1 MGSSLRRKT
10 PRPRKGDSE
19 PLSSSSASPYSA
31 GSKCSRA
38 QESDPD
44 GLRTLRYNR
53 GGAERYWGVAKW
65 QGTGFW
71 SRDRR
76 FESCRP
82 SPSARQPEGSLSR
95 PMSEGGTSPP
105 IFAVVL
111 AAGKGTRMKSNRAKV
126 LHTLCG
132 VPMINYV
139 IEATRPLVP
148 ERLLVVVG
156 HQAELVE
163 AVLPEDAEPVLQREQ
178 RGTGDA
184 VRVALRAIDEEEK
197 GVLLVVNGDGPLIS
211 DRTLGELVERHRSA
225 GVGATV
231 LVAELEDPS
240 GLGRVVED
248 AGVVRIVEERDA
260 TEIERGIGLVNLGLY
275 AFKLSEVRDAIER
288 VEADNGQ
295 DELYLTDVLEI
306 IGRRSRAVTYRL
318 KDLEEAN
325 LVNDR
330 SQLARAEEI
339 LRRRIL
345 DAHMRDGVT
354 VRDPV
359 STHIEA
365 SVEIGRDT
373 VILPGTFLR
382 GNTKIGS
389 DCVVGPSTD
398 LLDTV
403 VEDGA
408 RVEHSVGRGAEVGEG
423 ATVGPYAF
431 LRPGTVLGPEAK
443 VGAYCEVKN
452 SRVGKGSKVP
462 HLSYVGDAEIGED
475 ANLGAG
481 TITANYDGVKKNRTT
496 IGDGAFTGVN
506 TNLIAPVT
514 IGEGAYLGAGSV
526 VNKDIPPGK
535 LAVGMPARV
544 IRDAPEFL
552 RKASKSEDAEGERP
566 ESETED

>member
-1 MGSSLRRKT
+1 
-10 PRPRKGDSE
+10 
-19 PLSSSSASPYSA
+19 
-31 GSKCSRA
+31 
-38 QESDPD
+38 
-44 GLRTLRYNR
+44 
-53 GGAERYWGVAKW
+53 
-65 QGTGFW
+65 
-71 SRDRR
+71 
-76 FESCRP
+76 
-82 SPSARQPEGSLSR
+82 
-95 PMSEGGTSPP
+95 MSEGGTLPP

-132 VPMINYV
+132 VPMVNYV
-139 IEATRPLVP
+139 IEAIRPLVP

-163 AVLPEDAEPVLQREQ
+163 AVLPEDAQPILQKEQ
-178 RGTGDA
+178 LGTGDA
-184 VRVALRAIDEEEK
+184 VRVALGALEGEEE

-211 DRTLGELVERHRSA
+211 ERTLGELVERHRSA

-231 LVAELEDPS
+231 LVAELDDPS
-240 GLGRVVED
+240 GLGRVVEE
-248 AGVVRIVEERDA
+248 AGVVRIVEERDT
-260 TEIERGIGLVNLGLY
+260 TETEREIQLVNLGLY
-275 AFKLSEVRDAIER
+275 AFDLSEIRDAIAR
-288 VEADNGQ
+288 VASENDQG
-295 DELYLTDVLEI
+295 ELYLTDVLEI

-318 KDLEEAN
+318 KNPEEAN

-389 DCVVGPSTD
+389 DCVIGPSTD
-398 LLDTV
+398 LLDTAV
-403 VEDGA
+403 GDGA
-408 RVEHSVGRGAEVGEG
+408 LVEHSVGRGAEVGPG
-423 ATVGPYAF
+423 SSVGPYAF
-431 LRPGTVLGPEAK
+431 LRPGTVLGPEVK

-452 SRVGKGSKVP
+452 TRVGRGSKVP

-481 TITANYDGVKKNRTT
+481 TITANYDGVNKNRTK
-496 IGDGAFTGVN
+496 IGDKAFTGVN

-514 IGEGAYLGAGSV
+514 IGDGAYLGAGSV

-544 IRDAPEFL
+544 IRDAPG
-552 RKASKSEDAEGERP
+552 RTKQSENEQRP
-566 ESETED
+566 RDETEG

>member
-1 MGSSLRRKT
+1 
-10 PRPRKGDSE
+10 
-19 PLSSSSASPYSA
+19 
-31 GSKCSRA
+31 
-38 QESDPD
+38 
-44 GLRTLRYNR
+44 
-53 GGAERYWGVAKW
+53 
-65 QGTGFW
+65 
-71 SRDRR
+71 
-76 FESCRP
+76 
-82 SPSARQPEGSLSR
+82 
-95 PMSEGGTSPP
+95 MSEGGTSSQ

-139 IEATRPLVP
+139 VEAARPLAP

-156 HQAELVE
+156 HQADLVE
-163 AVLPEDAEPVLQREQ
+163 AALPEDAEPALQREQ

-184 VRVALRAIDEEEK
+184 VRVALRAIDEEE

-260 TEIERGIGLVNLGLY
+260 TEIEREIKLVNLGLY
-275 AFKLSEVRDAIER
+275 AFKLSEVRDAIEK
-288 VEADNGQ
+288 VDADGG
-295 DELYLTDVLEI
+295 ELYLTDVLEI

-365 SVEIGRDT
+365 SVQIGRDT

-382 GNTKIGS
+382 GSTRVGT
-389 DCVVGPSTD
+389 DCVIGPSAD

-403 VEDGA
+403 VGDGA
-408 RVEHSVGRGAEVGEG
+408 HVEHSVGRGAEVGPG
-423 ATVGPYAF
+423 ASVGPYAF
-431 LRPGTVLGPEAK
+431 LRPGTVLGRGAK

-452 SRVGKGSKVP
+452 TRVGRASKVP
-462 HLSYVGDAEIGED
+462 HLSYVGDAEIGEN

-514 IGEGAYLGAGSV
+514 IGDGAYLGAGSV
-526 VNKDIPPGK
+526 VNKDVPPGK

-544 IRDAPEFL
+544 IRDAPW
-552 RKASKSEDAEGERP
+552 RTKKSERRP
-566 ESETED
+566 RDETEK

>member
-1 MGSSLRRKT
+1 MSHA
-10 PRPRKGDSE
+10 E
-19 PLSSSSASPYSA
+19 
-31 GSKCSRA
+31 
-38 QESDPD
+38 
-44 GLRTLRYNR
+44 TLP
-53 GGAERYWGVAKW
+53 
-65 QGTGFW
+65 QT
-71 SRDRR
+71 
-76 FESCRP
+76 
-82 SPSARQPEGSLSR
+82 
-95 PMSEGGTSPP
+95 
-105 IFAVVL
+105 FAVVL

-132 VPMINYV
+132 VPMVNYV
-139 IEATRPLVP
+139 IEALTSLAP
-148 ERLLVVVG
+148 ERLIVVVG
-156 HQAELVE
+156 HQADLVRG
-163 AVLPEDAEPVLQREQ
+163 VLPGDAEAVLQREQ
-178 RGTGDA
+178 LGTGDA
-184 VRVALRAIDEEEK
+184 VRVALEALEGEE

-211 DRTLGELVERHRSA
+211 GMTLGELLERHRSA

-231 LVAELEDPS
+231 LVAELEEPR

-260 TEIERGIGLVNLGLY
+260 TDEERAIRLVNLGLY
-275 AFKLSEVRDAIER
+275 AFELSEIRDAIGK
-288 VEADNGQ
+288 VDVDNGQ
-295 DELYLTDVLEI
+295 GELYLTDVLEF

-345 DAHMRDGVT
+345 DAHMREGVT

-365 SVEIGRDT
+365 SVQIGRDT
-373 VILPGTFLR
+373 VILPGSFLR
-382 GNTKIGS
+382 GTTKIGS
-389 DCVVGPSTD
+389 DCVIGPSAD
-398 LLDTV
+398 LLDTRV
-403 VEDGA
+403 GDGA

-431 LRPGTVLGPEAK
+431 LRPGTVLGPDAK

-452 SRVGKGSKVP
+452 TRVGRGSKVP
-462 HLSYVGDAEIGED
+462 HLSYIGDAEIGED

-481 TITANYDGVKKNRTT
+481 TITANYDGVNKHRTT

-514 IGEGAYLGAGSV
+514 IGDGAYLGAASV

-544 IRDAPEFL
+544 IRDAPG
-552 RKASKSEDAEGERP
+552 RTKEGPRD
-566 ESETED
+566 ETEG

>member
-1 MGSSLRRKT
+1 MSHA
-10 PRPRKGDSE
+10 E
-19 PLSSSSASPYSA
+19 
-31 GSKCSRA
+31 
-38 QESDPD
+38 
-44 GLRTLRYNR
+44 TLP
-53 GGAERYWGVAKW
+53 
-65 QGTGFW
+65 QT
-71 SRDRR
+71 
-76 FESCRP
+76 
-82 SPSARQPEGSLSR
+82 
-95 PMSEGGTSPP
+95 
-105 IFAVVL
+105 FAVVL

-132 VPMINYV
+132 VPMVNYV
-139 IEATRPLVP
+139 IEALTSLAP
-148 ERLLVVVG
+148 ERLIVVVG
-156 HQAELVE
+156 HQADLVRG
-163 AVLPEDAEPVLQREQ
+163 VLPGDAEAVLQREQ
-178 RGTGDA
+178 LGTGDA
-184 VRVALRAIDEEEK
+184 VRVALEALEGEE

-211 DRTLGELVERHRSA
+211 GMTLGELLERHRSA

-231 LVAELEDPS
+231 LVAELEEPR

-260 TEIERGIGLVNLGLY
+260 TDEERAIRLVNLGLY
-275 AFKLSEVRDAIER
+275 AFELSEIRDAIGK
-288 VEADNGQ
+288 VDVDNGQ
-295 DELYLTDVLEI
+295 SELYLTDVLEF

-345 DAHMRDGVT
+345 DAHMREGVT

-365 SVEIGRDT
+365 SVQIGRDT
-373 VILPGTFLR
+373 VILPGSFLR
-382 GNTKIGS
+382 GTTKIGS
-389 DCVVGPSTD
+389 DCVIGPSAD
-398 LLDTV
+398 LLDTRV
-403 VEDGA
+403 GDGA

-431 LRPGTVLGPEAK
+431 LRPGTVLGPDAK

-452 SRVGKGSKVP
+452 TRVGRGSKVP
-462 HLSYVGDAEIGED
+462 HLSYIGDAEIGED

-481 TITANYDGVKKNRTT
+481 TITANYDGVNKHRTT

-514 IGEGAYLGAGSV
+514 IGDGAYLGAASV

-544 IRDAPEFL
+544 IRDAPG
-552 RKASKSEDAEGERP
+552 RTKEGPRD
-566 ESETED
+566 ETEG

>member
-1 MGSSLRRKT
+1 
-10 PRPRKGDSE
+10 
-19 PLSSSSASPYSA
+19 
-31 GSKCSRA
+31 
-38 QESDPD
+38 
-44 GLRTLRYNR
+44 
-53 GGAERYWGVAKW
+53 
-65 QGTGFW
+65 
-71 SRDRR
+71 
-76 FESCRP
+76 
-82 SPSARQPEGSLSR
+82 
-95 PMSEGGTSPP
+95 MSEGVTVPP
-105 IFAVVL
+105 IIAVVL

-132 VPMINYV
+132 VPMVNHVMEV
-139 IEATRPLVP
+139 IRPLAP
-148 ERLLVVVG
+148 KKLLVVVG
-156 HQAELVE
+156 HQADVVGAVLPKDAE
-163 AVLPEDAEPVLQREQ
+163 AVLQAEQL
-178 RGTGDA
+178 GTGDA
-184 VRVALRAIDEEEK
+184 VRVALEALEGEEE

-211 DRTLGELVERHRSA
+211 DRTLNELVERHRSA

-231 LVAELEDPS
+231 LVAELEDPR
-240 GLGRVVED
+240 GLGRVVEE

-260 TEIERGIGLVNLGLY
+260 TEEELGIGLVNLGLY
-275 AFKLSEVRDAIER
+275 SFELSEIRDAIGKVASENS
-288 VEADNGQ
+288 EG
-295 DELYLTDVLEI
+295 ELYLTDVLEI

-330 SQLARAEEI
+330 SQLAQAEEI
-339 LRRRIL
+339 MRRRIL
-345 DAHMRDGVT
+345 DAHMREGVT

-382 GNTKIGS
+382 GDTRIGS
-389 DCVVGPSTD
+389 DCLIGPSAD

-403 VEDGA
+403 VGDGA
-408 RVEHSVGRGAEVGEG
+408 RVEHSVGRGAEVGES
-423 ATVGPYAF
+423 AAVGPYAF
-431 LRPGTVLGPEAK
+431 LRPGTVVGPEAK

-452 SRVGKGSKVP
+452 TRVGRGSKVP

-481 TITANYDGVKKNRTT
+481 TITANYDGVNKNRTT
-496 IGDGAFTGVN
+496 IGDGVFTGVN

-514 IGEGAYLGAGSV
+514 IGDGAYLGAGSV

-544 IRDAPEFL
+544 IRDAPD
-552 RKASKSEDAEGERP
+552 RAKDKDERP
-566 ESETED
+566 YDETEG

>member
-1 MGSSLRRKT
+1 
-10 PRPRKGDSE
+10 
-19 PLSSSSASPYSA
+19 
-31 GSKCSRA
+31 
-38 QESDPD
+38 
-44 GLRTLRYNR
+44 
-53 GGAERYWGVAKW
+53 
-65 QGTGFW
+65 
-71 SRDRR
+71 
-76 FESCRP
+76 
-82 SPSARQPEGSLSR
+82 
-95 PMSEGGTSPP
+95 MSEGGTPP
-105 IFAVVL
+105 PVFAVVL

-132 VPMINYV
+132 VPMVNYV
-139 IEATRPLVP
+139 IEAIRPLSP

-156 HQAELVE
+156 HQAGLVE
-163 AVLPEDAEPVLQREQ
+163 AVLPNDAEPVLQKEQ

-184 VRVALRAIDEEEK
+184 VRVALEALEGEEE
-197 GVLLVVNGDGPLIS
+197 GVLLVVNGDGPLVS

-225 GVGATV
+225 QVGATV
-231 LVAELEDPS
+231 LVAELDDPG
-240 GLGRVVED
+240 GLGRVIED
-248 AGVVRIVEERDA
+248 AGVVSIVEERDA
-260 TEIERGIGLVNLGLY
+260 TEAEREIQLVNLGLY
-275 AFKLSEVRDAIER
+275 AFDLPEIRDAIGR

-295 DELYLTDVLEI
+295 GELYLTDVLGI
-306 IGRRSRAVTYRL
+306 IGLRSRAVTYHL
-318 KDLEEAN
+318 KNLEEAN

-382 GNTKIGS
+382 GSTKIGS
-389 DCVVGPSTD
+389 DCVIGPSTD
-398 LLDTV
+398 LLDTAV
-403 VEDGA
+403 GEGA
-408 RVEHSVGRGAEVGEG
+408 LVEHSVGRGAEVGPR
-423 ATVGPYAF
+423 ASVGPYAF
-431 LRPGTVLGPEAK
+431 LRPGTVLGPDAK
-443 VGAYCEVKN
+443 VGAYCEIKN
-452 SRVGKGSKVP
+452 TRVGRGSKVP
-462 HLSYVGDAEIGED
+462 HLSYVGDAEIGEG

-481 TITANYDGVKKNRTT
+481 TITANYDGVNKSRTK
-496 IGDGAFTGVN
+496 IGDGVFTGVN

-544 IRDAPEFL
+544 IRDAPGKTEQD
-552 RKASKSEDAEGERP
+552 EERP
-566 ESETED
+566 LDETEG

>member
-1 MGSSLRRKT
+1 
-10 PRPRKGDSE
+10 
-19 PLSSSSASPYSA
+19 
-31 GSKCSRA
+31 
-38 QESDPD
+38 
-44 GLRTLRYNR
+44 
-53 GGAERYWGVAKW
+53 
-65 QGTGFW
+65 
-71 SRDRR
+71 
-76 FESCRP
+76 
-82 SPSARQPEGSLSR
+82 
-95 PMSEGGTSPP
+95 MSEGGTLPP
-105 IFAVVL
+105 VFAVVL

-132 VPMINYV
+132 VPMVNYV
-139 IEATRPLVP
+139 TEALRPLSA

-163 AVLPEDAEPVLQREQ
+163 AVLPEAAEPVVQREQ
-178 RGTGDA
+178 LGTGDA
-184 VRVALRAIDEEEK
+184 VRVALEVLEGEEE

-211 DRTLGELVERHRSA
+211 ERTLEELVERHRSA

-231 LVAELEDPS
+231 LVAELEDPR
-240 GLGRVVED
+240 GLGRVVEE

-260 TEIERGIGLVNLGLY
+260 TEDERGIALVNLGLY
-275 AFKLSEVRDAIER
+275 AFGLPEIRDAI
-288 VEADNGQ
+288 GQ
-295 DELYLTDVLEI
+295 LALENSQGELYLTDVLEI
-306 IGRRSRAVTYRL
+306 IGSKSRAVTYQL
-318 KDLEEAN
+318 KSLEEAN

-345 DAHMRDGVT
+345 DAHMREGVT

-382 GNTKIGS
+382 GSTRIGS
-389 DCVVGPSTD
+389 DCVIGPSAD
-398 LLDTV
+398 LLDTRV
-403 VEDGA
+403 GDGA

-423 ATVGPYAF
+423 ASVGPYAF

-452 SRVGKGSKVP
+452 TRVGRGSKVP
-462 HLSYVGDAEIGED
+462 HLSYVGDAEIGEG

-481 TITANYDGVKKNRTT
+481 TITANYDGVNKSKTT
-496 IGDGAFTGVN
+496 IGDGAFTGIN

-514 IGEGAYLGAGSV
+514 IGEDSYTGAGSV
-526 VNKDIPPGK
+526 VSKDVPPGK
-535 LAVGMPARV
+535 LAVGWPARA
-544 IRDAPEFL
+544 IKESPQSR
-552 RKASKSEDAEGERP
+552 RKRMQADEEKGHPRTEKED
-566 ESETED
+566 

>member
-1 MGSSLRRKT
+1 
-10 PRPRKGDSE
+10 
-19 PLSSSSASPYSA
+19 
-31 GSKCSRA
+31 
-38 QESDPD
+38 
-44 GLRTLRYNR
+44 
-53 GGAERYWGVAKW
+53 
-65 QGTGFW
+65 
-71 SRDRR
+71 
-76 FESCRP
+76 
-82 SPSARQPEGSLSR
+82 
-95 PMSEGGTSPP
+95 
-105 IFAVVL
+105 
-111 AAGKGTRMKSNRAKV
+111 MKSNRAKV

-132 VPMINYV
+132 VPMVNYV

-156 HQAELVE
+156 HQAGLVE
-163 AVLPEDAEPVLQREQ
+163 AVLPEDAEPVVQSEQ
-178 RGTGDA
+178 LGTGGA
-184 VRVALRAIDEEEK
+184 VRVALGALEEEGE

-211 DRTLGELVERHRSA
+211 GRTLGELVEKHRSA
-225 GVGATV
+225 EVGATV
-231 LVAELEDPS
+231 LVAELDDPS
-240 GLGRVVED
+240 GLGRVVEE

-260 TEIERGIGLVNLGLY
+260 TEAEREIGLVNLGLY
-275 AFKLSEVRDAIER
+275 AFELSEVRDAIAGVASEN
-288 VEADNGQ
+288 EKG
-295 DELYLTDVLEI
+295 ELYLTDVLEI

-318 KDLEEAN
+318 KNPEEAN

-389 DCVVGPSTD
+389 DCVIGPSAD

-403 VEDGA
+403 VGEGA
-408 RVEHSVGRGAEVGEG
+408 RVEHSVGRGAQVGEG
-423 ATVGPYAF
+423 ASVGPYAF
-431 LRPGTVLGPEAK
+431 LRPGTVLGPHVK

-452 SRVGKGSKVP
+452 TRVGRGSKVP
-462 HLSYVGDAEIGED
+462 HLSYVGDAEIGEN

-481 TITANYDGVKKNRTT
+481 TITANYDGVKKNRTI

-514 IGEGAYLGAGSV
+514 IGDGAYLGAGSV

-544 IRDAPEFL
+544 IRDAPTRARQGDEN
-552 RKASKSEDAEGERP
+552 SERP
-566 ESETED
+566 DTETEG

>member
-1 MGSSLRRKT
+1 
-10 PRPRKGDSE
+10 
-19 PLSSSSASPYSA
+19 
-31 GSKCSRA
+31 
-38 QESDPD
+38 
-44 GLRTLRYNR
+44 
-53 GGAERYWGVAKW
+53 
-65 QGTGFW
+65 
-71 SRDRR
+71 
-76 FESCRP
+76 
-82 SPSARQPEGSLSR
+82 
-95 PMSEGGTSPP
+95 MSEGGTLPP

-132 VPMINYV
+132 VPMVNYV
-139 IEATRPLVP
+139 IEATRPLAP
-148 ERLLVVVG
+148 QRLLVVVG

-163 AVLPEDAEPVLQREQ
+163 AVLPADAEPVLQKEQ
-178 RGTGDA
+178 LGTGDA
-184 VRVALRAIDEEEK
+184 VRVALGALEGEEE

-211 DRTLGELVERHRSA
+211 KRTLNELVERHRSA
-225 GVGATV
+225 QVGATV

-240 GLGRVVED
+240 GLGRVVEA
-248 AGVVRIVEERDA
+248 AGVVKVVEENGA
-260 TEIERGIGLVNLGLY
+260 TEAEREIKLVNLGLY
-275 AFKLSEVRDAIER
+275 AFELSEIRDAISR
-288 VEADNGQ
+288 VAPENEQG
-295 DELYLTDVLEI
+295 ELYLTDVLEI

-318 KDLEEAN
+318 KNPEEAN

-330 SQLARAEEI
+330 LQLARAEEI

-345 DAHMRDGVT
+345 DAHMRAGVT

-365 SVEIGRDT
+365 SVQIGRDT

-382 GNTKIGS
+382 GNTRIGS
-389 DCVVGPSTD
+389 DCMIGPSAD

-403 VEDGA
+403 VADGA
-408 RVEHSVGRGAEVGEG
+408 SVEHSVGRGAQVGE
-423 ATVGPYAF
+423 AASVGPYAF
-431 LRPGTVLGPEAK
+431 LRPGTVLGPGAK

-452 SRVGKGSKVP
+452 TRVGRGSKIP

-481 TITANYDGVKKNRTT
+481 TITANYDGVSKNRTK

-514 IGEGAYLGAGSV
+514 IGDGAYLGAGSV

-544 IRDAPEFL
+544 IRDAPGRG
-552 RKASKSEDAEGERP
+552 RKERERP
-566 ESETED
+566 ETGTED